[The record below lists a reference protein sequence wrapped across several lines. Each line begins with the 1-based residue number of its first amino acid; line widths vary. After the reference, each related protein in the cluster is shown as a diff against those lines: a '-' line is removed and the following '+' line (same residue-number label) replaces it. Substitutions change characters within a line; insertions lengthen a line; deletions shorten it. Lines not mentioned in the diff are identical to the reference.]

1 MAFPNTYSLVDLLPS
16 QAGERVGELLAIPHQ
31 RPPQL
36 WDFGWL
42 AMEMNETTVQ

>member
-1 MAFPNTYSLVDLLPS
+1 VSGKIWRSRRKVLMAFPNTYSLVDLLPS

-36 WDFGWL
+36 
-42 AMEMNETTVQ
+42 